1 MVSSI
6 TAITTGVPR
15 KPMARMVAISR
26 ARPATAAYMVFNA
39 PNTAPMAMMV
49 PMTVPR
55 ILISLASPADCLL

>member
-1 MVSSI
+1 
-6 TAITTGVPR
+6 
-15 KPMARMVAISR
+15 MARMVAISR